1 MSRASCNYFN
11 ALKCIMVKN
20 LPASAGDI
28 RDLGSILGLG
38 RSPGG
43 RDGNPLQYSC
53 LKNPMDRGAWWATVH
68 IVEKSQ
74 RQLKQLSMHVNL
86 SLLRPVLGIAVTI
99 DSILLKSEQFMLC
112 LQSGHLAASFPPPYP
127 PTLVAVIVSVKQLRN
142 VHQTWVCD
150 YIVLIINC

>member
-1 MSRASCNYFN
+1 
-11 ALKCIMVKN
+11 
-20 LPASAGDI
+20 
-28 RDLGSILGLG
+28 
-38 RSPGG
+38 
-43 RDGNPLQYSC
+43 
-53 LKNPMDRGAWWATVH
+53 MDRGAWWATVH

-86 SLLRPVLGIAVTI
+86 ILLRPVLGIAVTI

-142 VHQTWVCD
+142 VHQT
-150 YIVLIINC
+150 